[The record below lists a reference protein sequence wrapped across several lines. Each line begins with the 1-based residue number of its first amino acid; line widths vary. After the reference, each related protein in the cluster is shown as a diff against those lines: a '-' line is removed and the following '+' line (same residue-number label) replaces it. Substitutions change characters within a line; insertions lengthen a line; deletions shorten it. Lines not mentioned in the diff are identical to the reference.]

1 MRTEVEELRTL
12 KAQAQVDPHEAIG
25 TGATAAAAAAGL
37 GMTSEQQVTAA
48 IQAVITS
55 GQDVL
60 SQATSTASA

>member
-1 MRTEVEELRTL
+1 MLG
-12 KAQAQVDPHEAIG
+12 EAIA
-25 TGATAAAAAAGL
+25 TGARAAAAAASL

-60 SQATSTASA
+60 SQATSTASTCACMKQMPFVP